1 MSEGPDKCD
10 TALRRRIIE
19 LLDPIINSGIPSN
32 ETPIPT
38 PTPVTKPIENVNI
51 DQCINNAI
59 EKLTNAFNSSYSDIT
74 PNKLLSFWDNPSNLE
89 SWFDDIILGV
99 AKDYTETNS
108 VVNFINESISSF
120 TDSKTIF
127 KRGRTNNLKSLI
139 IPTFMDTPNFKTFPE
154 FQYTV
159 DWDAADSFIELS
171 NIKIIL
177 FMQFFNC
184 YTIRDLITLKNKTNV
199 NKQIEAQLIANRFQ
213 DFIDQIYS
221 KFGSISN
228 WGDNNYLEQTQGRK
242 IDWSNKLITDP
253 NIIPKSLDYMKVYT
267 NLLGTKTKLQNCIN
281 N

>member
-1 MSEGPDKCD
+1 MSEGPGKCD
-10 TALRRRIIE
+10 TALRQEIIR
-19 LLDPIINSGIPSN
+19 LLDPIINSGVPNN

-38 PTPVTKPIENVNI
+38 PTPKPIENVNI

-59 EKLTNAFNSSYSDIT
+59 EELTSAFNLSYSGIT
-74 PNKLLSFWDNPSNLE
+74 PDKLLSFWDNPSNLE

-108 VVNFINESISSF
+108 VVNFINESMSSF

-127 KRGRTNNLKSLI
+127 KRGGTNNLKSLI
-139 IPTFMDTPNFKTFPE
+139 IPTFMGTPNFKTFPK

-159 DWDAADSFIELS
+159 DWNVADSFVELS
-171 NIKIIL
+171 NIKFIL
-177 FMQFFNC
+177 FIQFFNC

-199 NKQIEAQLIANRFQ
+199 NKQIETQLIVNRFQ
-213 DFIDQIYS
+213 ELIDQIYS